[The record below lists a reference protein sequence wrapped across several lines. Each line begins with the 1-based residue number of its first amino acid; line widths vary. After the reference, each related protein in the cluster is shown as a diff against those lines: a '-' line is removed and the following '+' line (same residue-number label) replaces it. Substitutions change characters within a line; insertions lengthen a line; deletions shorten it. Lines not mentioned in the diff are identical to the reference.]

1 MKGILLVNL
10 GSPNSPNLKDVKSY
24 LGEFLM
30 DERVIDIPYVLR
42 WLLVKGIIVNTRSKK
57 SAEAYQ
63 KVWTKEGSP
72 LVVISQKMTDKLQ
85 RIMDCPVE
93 LGMRYGSPSI
103 KDGMAKLFEKGVR
116 EVLMIPLYPQFA
128 MSTTETV
135 IEKAKEVIG
144 QFDGMKMEVL
154 PAFYNDE
161 SYLKTISSQMKSEM
175 TDDTY
180 DHFLFSYHG
189 LPERHIK
196 KSDVT
201 QSHCKIDASCCQ
213 TPSKAHE
220 FCYRH
225 QAYKSTEEIA
235 KRLGLEEGRYSTSFQ
250 SRLGRDPW
258 LQPYTDETL
267 VHLAKNGKKNIKV
280 VAPSFVADCLET
292 LEEMD
297 MENREVFIEAGG
309 EKYQF
314 ISCLNENKEWI
325 DVLKKWSTEWAQEE
339 NKTEYLKIK

>member
-10 GSPNSPNLKDVKSY
+10 GSPESPKPKDVKKY

-30 DERVIDIPYVLR
+30 DERVIDIPYVFR
-42 WLLVKGIIVNTRSKK
+42 WLLVKGIIVNTRAKK
-57 SAEAYQ
+57 SAAAYQ
-63 KVWTKEGSP
+63 KIWTKEGSP
-72 LVVISQKMTDKLQ
+72 LVVISQKMTDRLKDVLN
-85 RIMDCPVE
+85 CPVE
-93 LGMRYGSPSI
+93 LGMRYGAPSI
-103 KDGMAKLFEKGVR
+103 KKGLEKLYEQGVN

-144 QFDGMKMEVL
+144 QFEGMTMEVL
-154 PAFYNDE
+154 PAFYKDE
-161 SYLKTISSQMKSEM
+161 SYLTAISKQMESEI
-175 TDDTY
+175 TNEDY
-180 DHFLFSYHG
+180 DYFLFSYHG

-213 TPSKAHE
+213 TPSEAHE

-225 QAYKSTEEIA
+225 QAYKSTAEIA
-235 KRLGLEEGRYSTSFQ
+235 KRLGLKEGRYSTSFQ

-267 VHLAKNGKKNIKV
+267 VNLAKNGKKNIKV

-297 MENREVFIEAGG
+297 MENREVFLESGG

-314 ISCLNENKEWI
+314 ISCLNENKNWI
-325 DVLKKWSTEWAQEE
+325 DVLKKWSVEWIREE
-339 NKTEYLKIK
+339 NETNYLKIK